1 MNVVPVQVFN
11 SMGREL
17 QEFKPLVPG
26 QVHLYTC
33 GPTVYNYAHLG
44 NLRAYLFTDTLRRT
58 LQWKGYDVFHV
69 MNITDVGHMT
79 SDEDLGEDKMEMAAA
94 RAAKSPWDIAE
105 FYTLEFQKDLAR
117 LNIMPPA
124 IWSKATAHIE
134 EMLVFAETLEAKGYT
149 YIIDD
154 GLYFDTS
161 KVADYGKLA
170 LLDLEGQLEGAR
182 VAPAG
187 GKRNPPDF
195 AIWRRSP
202 RDRRRLMEWIS
213 PWGPGAPGWH
223 LECSVMS
230 LKYLGRN
237 FDIHT
242 GGVDHRQVHHCNEI
256 AQNQAYLGT
265 DFGGVN
271 YWMHNEF
278 LNIEEGKMSKSAG
291 NFLRLQ
297 TLLDWGIHPLAYRYF
312 ALMAHY
318 RSQVEF
324 SERAILAA
332 QQGLQRI
339 VRTIARLRAQA
350 PAGDSQRYLDE
361 GVYSRGA
368 SFSLI
373 REQLETGL
381 NTTCRGWIDLLDQA
395 LSKDLNTPK
404 GLAIISEIL
413 SHADG
418 GEIPDQLLR
427 TLGVFDLVLGLRLLQ
442 TLPEDFNV
450 SSAVSVDE
458 TEITKLLEER
468 REARHRRDFKRADE
482 LRDELLKVGVAVK
495 DSPMGTT
502 WERVS
507 PLSDKRG

>member
-1 MNVVPVQVFN
+1 MSSAPVQLFN

-17 QEFKPLVPG
+17 QDFKSIVPG
-26 QVHLYTC
+26 HVRLYTC
-33 GPTVYNYAHLG
+33 GPTVYNYAHVG

-79 SDEDLGEDKMEMAAA
+79 SDEDLGEDKMEVAAA
-94 RAAKSPWDIAE
+94 RAAKSPWDLAE
-105 FYTLEFQKDLAR
+105 FYTVEFKKDLAK
-117 LNIMPPA
+117 LNVMPPA
-124 IWSKATAHIE
+124 IWSKATEHIE
-134 EMLVFAETLEAKGYT
+134 EMLVFADILDRRGFT
-149 YIIDD
+149 YVIDD

-170 LLDLEGQLEGAR
+170 LLDLEGQLGVR
-182 VAPAG
+182 GVSSG

-195 AIWRRSP
+195 AIWKHSP
-202 RDRRRLMEWIS
+202 RDRKRLMEWIS

-278 LNIEEGKMSKSAG
+278 LNIEDGKMSKSSG

-297 TLLDWGIHPLAYRYF
+297 SLIDWGIHPLAYRYF

-332 QQGLQRI
+332 QQGLQRTL
-339 VRTIARLRAQA
+339 RTIARLRAQA
-350 PAGDSQRYLDE
+350 PAGDWLRYLDE
-361 GVYSRGA
+361 AIYSRGS
-368 SFSLI
+368 SFNII
-373 REQLETGL
+373 REQIESGL
-381 NTTCRGWIDLLDQA
+381 NATGKGWVELLDQA

-404 GLAIISEIL
+404 GLAVIAEIL
-413 SHADG
+413 SHAEG
-418 GEIPDQLLR
+418 GESPDQLLR
-427 TLGVFDLVLGLRLLQ
+427 TLAVFDLALGLRLLH
-442 TLPEDFNV
+442 TVPEDFNI
-450 SSAVSVDE
+450 SPATSIDE
-458 TEITKLLEER
+458 AEVTKLLEER
-468 REARHRRDFKRADE
+468 REARHRRDFKKADE
-482 LRDELLKVGVAVK
+482 IRNELLKLGIAVK
-495 DSPMGTT
+495 DSPVGTT

-507 PLSDKRG
+507 PLSTKDE